1 MQAVHEAVSSFFD
14 RSQSLLGA
22 EEFNRLA
29 AAKVAVVGVG
39 GVGGWCAEALVRT
52 GLGRI
57 LIIDDDI
64 VDPSN
69 VNRQAP
75 ATALT
80 LGRVKVEAMKERLLS
95 INPDCEVDARKERYT
110 GGFPFDGC
118 DVVVDAIDSVDC
130 KAELILSVTSSC
142 SSLISSMGAAFRT
155 DPTKVTVS
163 RFEKVEGDG
172 LAKALR
178 SRFKRLGR
186 FPEKKF
192 FCVWSTQPLCR
203 AHHKDE
209 CKGSSMVVTATFGMC
224 LAFQAA
230 NLITGKCVDGKNK
243 I

>member
-80 LGRVKVEAMKERLLS
+80 LGRVKVEAMKERLL
-95 INPDCEVDARKERYT
+95 
-110 GGFPFDGC
+110 
-118 DVVVDAIDSVDC
+118 
-130 KAELILSVTSSC
+130 
-142 SSLISSMGAAFRT
+142 
-155 DPTKVTVS
+155 
-163 RFEKVEGDG
+163 
-172 LAKALR
+172 
-178 SRFKRLGR
+178 
-186 FPEKKF
+186 
-192 FCVWSTQPLCR
+192 
-203 AHHKDE
+203 
-209 CKGSSMVVTATFGMC
+209 
-224 LAFQAA
+224 
-230 NLITGKCVDGKNK
+230 
-243 I
+243 